1 MPPLA
6 TLLSHALV
14 AFTIELDN
22 EFERRLSES
31 GHAPRVT
38 SFVMWA
44 NFMRFVGEGIDVADL
59 PAAAGIPKARTFST
73 LGGMERWGYVS
84 VGPDP
89 ETRRD
94 GFGSARGLRPEWVV
108 RPTAA
113 GRVAEAIWRPLAD
126 EIEGRW
132 AERFEA
138 AAVTELRLCLETIA
152 GQIDIELPEYVPIV
166 GGANWRLDD
175 AIVRRER
182 EAESRAPLSA
192 LLSRALLAYALE
204 FERESEL
211 ALPLCANVVRILD
224 ESGVSVK
231 DVPLRGGI
239 SKEAAAMAT
248 TFLAKNGY
256 VVVTDKVVRLTALG
270 REAQD
275 RAERLHREIEHA
287 WPAAGWLR
295 AALAGVLE
303 RPELL
308 VLGLRPHP
316 GGWRGTRPYQA
327 QTEAMLENPATT
339 LPHYP
344 MVLHRGGWPD
354 GS

>member
-1 MPPLA
+1 MAPLS

-22 EFERRLSES
+22 EFEERFADS
-31 GHAPRVT
+31 GQRARVT

-44 NFMRFVGEGIDVADL
+44 NFMRFVGDGIAVAEL
-59 PAAAGIPKARTFST
+59 PAAAGIPRARTLST

-94 GFGSARGLRPEWVV
+94 GFGSARGLRPDWVI
-108 RPTAA
+108 RPTPAGEAA
-113 GRVAEAIWRPLAD
+113 AAIWRPLAD

-132 AERFEA
+132 AERFGA
-138 AAVTELRLCLETIA
+138 AAVAELRLCLESIA
-152 GQIDIELPEYVPIV
+152 GHVDVALPEYVPIV
-166 GGANWRLDD
+166 GGANWRLDN
-175 AIVRRER
+175 AIVRRGR

-204 FERESEL
+204 FERGSEL

-224 ESGVSVK
+224 ESGVGVK

-239 SKEAAAMAT
+239 SKEAVAMAT
-248 TFLAKNGY
+248 TFLAKHGY
-256 VVVTDKVVRLTALG
+256 VVVTDKIVRLTMLG

-275 RAERLHREIEHA
+275 RADRLHREVESA
-287 WPAAGWLR
+287 WPAAGRLR

-303 RPELL
+303 PELL

-316 GGWRGTRPYQA
+316 GGWRGTRPYLA
-327 QTEAMLENPATT
+327 QTESMLEDPAAT